1 MYLAA
6 AAGTSQRGNR
16 QILPGSH
23 SCHFGCHVQRTFRGI
38 QGPSCAVFRRCLL
51 QQHFAAAPAGRLF
64 SLFCTAGV
72 FFRQRGRG
80 CAFGRKEE
88 VLVVMPSMLTVSQVN
103 RFLKSLIEGDGRL
116 NDVLITGEISN
127 YTDHYRSGHLYFSLK
142 DEAAVL
148 KAVMFAS
155 SAKRLKFAPRNGM
168 KVIVRGR
175 VSVYEPS
182 GQYQLYAE
190 EMQPDG
196 IGALSLAFEQLK
208 QKLETEGLFDRE
220 YKKPIPRYPR
230 RIGVITSPTG
240 AAVRDILQ
248 ITARRWPV
256 AEIIFCPVL
265 VQGETAAAQMVAAL
279 RGLNREGCCDV
290 ILLGRGGG
298 SIEDLWAFNDEE
310 LAREV
315 FASEI
320 PVISAVGHETDFT
333 ICDFAA
339 DLRAPTPS
347 AAAELCTP
355 DRREEAERLVS
366 YHAYFLQSSRELIEY
381 LRQSVDILVE
391 DSPLGNPERYL
402 SPLKE
407 KLEKLQQA
415 LADSLRLR
423 AESEKSRL
431 SLLTGALDALSP
443 LKVLSRGYA
452 VLFDERG
459 TVFRRAADAVPGKEI
474 VVRLSDGSFCAQVQ
488 GRTNT
493 PLGYKEK

>member
-1 MYLAA
+1 
-6 AAGTSQRGNR
+6 
-16 QILPGSH
+16 
-23 SCHFGCHVQRTFRGI
+23 
-38 QGPSCAVFRRCLL
+38 
-51 QQHFAAAPAGRLF
+51 
-64 SLFCTAGV
+64 
-72 FFRQRGRG
+72 
-80 CAFGRKEE
+80 
-88 VLVVMPSMLTVSQVN
+88 MPSMLTVSQVN

-265 VQGETAAAQMVAAL
+265 VQG
-279 RGLNREGCCDV
+279 
-290 ILLGRGGG
+290 
-298 SIEDLWAFNDEE
+298 
-310 LAREV
+310 
-315 FASEI
+315 
-320 PVISAVGHETDFT
+320 
-333 ICDFAA
+333 
-339 DLRAPTPS
+339 
-347 AAAELCTP
+347 
-355 DRREEAERLVS
+355 
-366 YHAYFLQSSRELIEY
+366 
-381 LRQSVDILVE
+381 
-391 DSPLGNPERYL
+391 
-402 SPLKE
+402 
-407 KLEKLQQA
+407 
-415 LADSLRLR
+415 
-423 AESEKSRL
+423 
-431 SLLTGALDALSP
+431 
-443 LKVLSRGYA
+443 
-452 VLFDERG
+452 
-459 TVFRRAADAVPGKEI
+459 
-474 VVRLSDGSFCAQVQ
+474 
-488 GRTNT
+488 
-493 PLGYKEK
+493 